1 MKFHL
6 VTTLAA
12 LAIFSSPALARL
24 GETEGQSQVRY
35 GQPREDLLGPQDKP
49 LLPGSVE
56 KHYLYEGFRVR
67 AAFAEGKCVVIEYVH
82 IPENNIPK
90 QFSDAEVQAIL
101 AAESGLDEAKL
112 ANQPKDK
119 QREAQLRRWKEEK
132 VKEQGAV
139 GDIAKGIKGALKLN
153 KWERSDGA
161 VAEFALGLVLKVT
174 DKSADDWA
182 RKFARDS
189 KKQPGAGQP
198 AKPGPGVPKF

>member
-1 MKFHL
+1 MKLHF

-12 LAIFSSPALARL
+12 LAILSFPVQARI
-24 GETEGQSQVRY
+24 GDTEGQSQARY

-56 KHYLYEGFRVR
+56 KQYLYEGFRVR

-82 IPENNIPK
+82 IPENNVPK

-101 AAESGLDEAKL
+101 AAESGLDEQKL
-112 ANQPKDK
+112 AAQPKEK
-119 QREAQLRRWKEEK
+119 QLEAQMRRWKEEK
-132 VKEQGAV
+132 VKEQGAA

-153 KWERSDGA
+153 KWQRTDGA
-161 VAEFALGLVLKVT
+161 IAEFALGLVLKVS

-182 RKFARDS
+182 RRFSRDA
-189 KKQPGAGQP
+189 KKQPGQP
-198 AKPGPGVPKF
+198 GKPGPAVPKF